1 MADSIVTI
9 PATITS
15 VDTSEHEVTIPAYL
29 VGSDRVYTL
38 EVLTGS
44 IQFSADRSI
53 TGGSSVLN
61 QASNNKLIVT
71 INGSLF
77 YKATTSGDNFSISR

>member
-15 VDTSEHEVTIPAYL
+15 VDTSEHEVVIPAYL
-29 VGSDRVYTL
+29 VGDHVYTI

-44 IQFSADRSI
+44 IQISADRSI
-53 TGGSSVLN
+53 TGGSTVLN